1 MTQCDDIR
9 RAALEDLS
17 TVNDIVTAA
26 VLGWPMAERLK
37 RVALRVLTY
46 DAVDLREMEVLLAEV
61 DGLPVGVAAWDPGAV
76 LQGGGVRRGA
86 LLHGLYVVPEAQ
98 GCGIGAALQRR
109 IATRAAVAG
118 CDALV
123 VKSERVS
130 VGYFERC
137 GYRRLAD
144 DALAGLEYPYLFALP
159 VDQVVAI
166 DRDPAGMVK

>member
-1 MTQCDDIR
+1 MIHCDDIR
-9 RAALEDLS
+9 RAAPEDLS

-26 VLGWPMAERLK
+26 VLGWNMAERLK

-46 DAVDLREMEVLLAEV
+46 DAADLREMEVLMAEV

-76 LQGGGVRRGA
+76 LQGAGVRRGA

-109 IATRAAVAG
+109 IATRAAVVG

-144 DALAGLEYPYLFALP
+144 DALAGFEYPYLFALA

-166 DRDPAGMVK
+166 DRYPAGMVK

>member
-9 RAALEDLS
+9 RAALDDLS

-76 LQGGGVRRGA
+76 LHGSGVRRGA

-109 IATRAAVAG
+109 AATRAALAG

-130 VGYFERC
+130 VGYFERR

-144 DALAGLEYPYLFALP
+144 DALAGLQYPYLFALP
-159 VDQVVAI
+159 VDQVAAL
-166 DRDPAGMVK
+166 DRDAAGMMD

>member
-9 RAALEDLS
+9 RAAPGDLS

-26 VLGWPMAERLK
+26 VIAWPMAERLK
-37 RVALRVLTY
+37 RIALRVLTY
-46 DAVDLREMEVLLAEV
+46 DLVDLRELEVLIAKV
-61 DGLPVGVAAWDPGAV
+61 DGVPVGVAAWDAGAV
-76 LQGGGVRRGA
+76 LEGDGIRRGA

-98 GCGIGAALQRR
+98 GRGVGVALQRR
-109 IATRAAVAG
+109 VAARAAVAG

-137 GYRRLAD
+137 GYRRLAN

-159 VDQVVAI
+159 VDEVASLGRDASGVVN
-166 DRDPAGMVK
+166 

>member
-9 RAALEDLS
+9 RAALDDLS

-76 LQGGGVRRGA
+76 LHGSGVRRGA

-98 GCGIGAALQRR
+98 GCGIGAPPPGPPWPA
-109 IATRAAVAG
+109 ATRWW
-118 CDALV
+118 
-123 VKSERVS
+123 
-130 VGYFERC
+130 
-137 GYRRLAD
+137 
-144 DALAGLEYPYLFALP
+144 
-159 VDQVVAI
+159 
-166 DRDPAGMVK
+166 